1 MLPFVINFLI
11 SEFGLKKIEVYLALK
26 YVIFRPICSNS
37 GKLAEWSKALCL
49 GRNLKGHEFESH
61 ICQNYIELS
70 LTVIQ
75 KNQIIN
81 QNAAFYHEFSHI
93 KVRIKES

>member
-1 MLPFVINFLI
+1 MLPLIMNSLI
-11 SEFGLKKIEVYLALK
+11 SKFGLKKVDVDLALK

-70 LTVIQ
+70 LIVIQ

-81 QNAAFYHEFSHI
+81 QNAAFCHKLSHI
-93 KVRIKES
+93 RVRIKEN